1 MRFGRSALATGLLLA
16 LSLATALSLG
26 TSPGAGTRAAF
37 TPIASAQAAE
47 ATGFKIPAAPTDW
60 VLDQAGILSPEGKSQ
75 LSRLL
80 KAHEDATTEQVVIA
94 VFQSLEGQDLLDTTN
109 RVFQEW
115 HIGQKNKDNGVLL
128 ALFWNDRKARIEVG
142 YGLEPL
148 LTDARAKR
156 VLTEALVP
164 RLKAGQTDLALLD
177 SAVEILRAIES
188 PVLKDSPDAAAA
200 QAALKAQRRPG
211 RKVPVNYAL
220 VVALGV
226 VILALRALMSAEA
239 HYTARGWHHPSPLD
253 PLRRRR
259 QLEGGFWGSSGG
271 FGGFGGGGGGGGF
284 SGGGGRSG
292 GGGASGGW

>member
-1 MRFGRSALATGLLLA
+1 MRFGRFVLATGLLLA
-16 LSLATALSLG
+16 LSFGVDSGLRKGLSF
-26 TSPGAGTRAAF
+26 SPV
-37 TPIASAQAAE
+37 ASAEAAE
-47 ATGFKIPAAPTDW
+47 SGGFKIPAAPTAW

-94 VFQSLEGQDLLDTTN
+94 VFQSLEGQDLLETTN

-128 ALFWNDRKARIEVG
+128 ALYWNDRKARIEVG

-164 RLKAGQTDLALLD
+164 RLKAGQSDLALLD

-211 RKVPVNYAL
+211 RKVPVNFAL

-226 VILALRALMSAEA
+226 VLLALRALMSAEA

-253 PLRRRR
+253 PLRRRK
-259 QLEGGFWGSSGG
+259 QLEGGFFGSGGG
-271 FGGFGGGGGGGGF
+271 FGGFGGGGGGF

>member
-1 MRFGRSALATGLLLA
+1 MRFGRSVLATGLLLA
-16 LSLATALSLG
+16 LSFGVGPSLRTSLS
-26 TSPGAGTRAAF
+26 F
-37 TPIASAQAAE
+37 TPVASAEAAE
-47 ATGFKIPAAPTDW
+47 SGGFKIPAAPAAW
-60 VLDQAGILSPEGKSQ
+60 VLDQAGVLSPEGKGQ

-94 VFQSLEGQDLLDTTN
+94 VFQSLEGQDLLETTN

-128 ALFWNDRKARIEVG
+128 ALYWNDRKARIEVG

-164 RLKAGQTDLALLD
+164 RLKAGQSDLALLD

-211 RKVPVNYAL
+211 RKVPVNFAL

-259 QLEGGFWGSSGG
+259 QLEGGFWGSGGG

>member
-1 MRFGRSALATGLLLA
+1 MRFGRSVLATGLLLA
-16 LSLATALSLG
+16 LSIGVGPSLPKGLSFAPV
-26 TSPGAGTRAAF
+26 S
-37 TPIASAQAAE
+37 SAEAAE
-47 ATGFKIPAAPTDW
+47 SGGYKIPAAPTSW
-60 VLDQAGILSPEGKSQ
+60 VLDQAGVLSPEGKNQ

-94 VFQSLEGQDLLDTTN
+94 VFQSLEGQDLLETTN

-128 ALFWNDRKARIEVG
+128 ALYWNDRKARIEVG

-177 SAVEILRAIES
+177 SAVEVLRAIES

-211 RKVPVNYAL
+211 RKVPVNFAL

-259 QLEGGFWGSSGG
+259 QLEGGFWGSGGG